1 MEFFPADPGK
11 PGLELTPSHWED
23 ALEVPDF
30 ADAQLAHCL
39 GHCEPGWQCAVSAEN
54 YLSVWS
60 IVLRCVWRQV
70 APSSYAGSLEIW
82 GPPSLVDAWQA
93 SVSLWLV
100 HELAWHAPLPVR
112 LAHPEGLVGHGLD
125 QAGFC
130 RVRPGA

>member
-11 PGLELTPSHWED
+11 PGLELTPSQWED

-54 YLSVWS
+54 CLTVWS

-82 GPPSLVDAWQA
+82 GPPCDGRSEDAC
-93 SVSLWLV
+93 
-100 HELAWHAPLPVR
+100 HAGVCLQKTISSGR
-112 LAHPEGLVGHGLD
+112 S
-125 QAGFC
+125 
-130 RVRPGA
+130 